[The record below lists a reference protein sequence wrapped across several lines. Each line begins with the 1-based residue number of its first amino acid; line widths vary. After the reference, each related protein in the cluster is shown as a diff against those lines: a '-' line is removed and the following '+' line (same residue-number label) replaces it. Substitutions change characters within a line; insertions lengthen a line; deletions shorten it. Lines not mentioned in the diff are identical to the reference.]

1 MKDLAL
7 TFEVLSESDLA
18 FNVVDISAQEQILVV
33 GDVETIV
40 SHIVEQYIAS
50 KVKIWIAKTDLGR
63 LIGQSIEQQGYKVE
77 YLGCIPED
85 SLVQASVIRQ
95 KPFII
100 VNPTS
105 KPSIYL
111 KHIVGRIE
119 KTEPEINEGVSTFL
133 KKFLG
138 KKKS

>member
-40 SHIVEQYIAS
+40 SHIVEQYIVS

-63 LIGQSIEQQGYKVE
+63 LIGQSIEQQGYTVE
-77 YLGCIPED
+77 YLTLYFE
-85 SLVQASVIRQ
+85 
-95 KPFII
+95 
-100 VNPTS
+100 
-105 KPSIYL
+105 
-111 KHIVGRIE
+111 
-119 KTEPEINEGVSTFL
+119 
-133 KKFLG
+133 
-138 KKKS
+138 

>member
-18 FNVVDISAQEQILVV
+18 FNVVDISAQEQTLVV

-63 LIGQSIEQQGYKVE
+63 LIGQSIEQQGYTVE
-77 YLGCIPED
+77 YLTLYFE
-85 SLVQASVIRQ
+85 
-95 KPFII
+95 
-100 VNPTS
+100 
-105 KPSIYL
+105 
-111 KHIVGRIE
+111 
-119 KTEPEINEGVSTFL
+119 
-133 KKFLG
+133 
-138 KKKS
+138 